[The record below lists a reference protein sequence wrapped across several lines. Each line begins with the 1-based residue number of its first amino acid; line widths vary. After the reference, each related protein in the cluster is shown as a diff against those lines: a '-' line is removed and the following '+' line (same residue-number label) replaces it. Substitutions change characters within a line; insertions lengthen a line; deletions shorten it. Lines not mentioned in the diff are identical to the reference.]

1 MVKVINLAGGRNT
14 DAPFSVVAIEK
25 NLYEDIKNGRYYVNR
40 FGGGIDFD
48 EFKDCLY
55 DFADEDIADS
65 IYDFIVEFE
74 GNIIDENGDIA
85 AIPVEI
91 VDAISRRFEIKTVLI
106 EELFDDAYL
115 STSYNNDFE
124 GSSSISNLEIKY
136 GGELNTYA
144 IVTVTTLF

>member
-1 MVKVINLAGGRNT
+1 MVKVINLAGGGNT
-14 DAPFSVVAIEK
+14 DAHFSVVAIEK

-48 EFKDCLY
+48 WFQDCLY
-55 DFADEDIADS
+55 AFIDEDIADS

-74 GNIIDENGDIA
+74 GNIIDENEEIA
-85 AIPVEI
+85 AIPVEV
-91 VDAISRRFEIKTVLI
+91 VDAISRRFGIKKVKI
-106 EELFDDAYL
+106 EELFGDASL

-144 IVTVTTLF
+144 IVTVTTLW